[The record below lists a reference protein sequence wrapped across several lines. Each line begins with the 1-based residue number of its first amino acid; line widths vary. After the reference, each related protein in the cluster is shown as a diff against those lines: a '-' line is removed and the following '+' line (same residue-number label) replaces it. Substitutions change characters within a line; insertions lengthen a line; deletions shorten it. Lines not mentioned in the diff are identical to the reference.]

1 MDQPGASL
9 ARTARQEVGLFRLGG
24 TRSQRELIAALGSR
38 AAIAIGVMF
47 FLLDIVPSQTA
58 HQAVLLAA
66 VGVFASTVGV
76 LLLRMP
82 IAAPLPFLDGMLVF
96 ADALLV
102 LVGHYPSPIHNALP
116 GIYVIVGTIV
126 FSVRPWRVVLGHAAL
141 FGASYAG
148 VLLVGPHQFA
158 PVSRWI
164 AVMTAIAASGLFIRW
179 LVSTVAGL
187 AFAEHSSRELAE
199 AAAWDL
205 ERVSKAKSEFLSR
218 MSHELRTPL
227 NVVLGFSDLLG
238 EQLVGP
244 LNARQEE
251 YAADISASARHL
263 VALVGDVLDV
273 AKIESGDLGLVT
285 APLNIRRALEDGL
298 TMVRERAATNS
309 VSLTLDVARGVGT
322 VEADGL
328 KIRQVVVNLLANAV
342 KFTPEG
348 GRITVSARSVGD
360 NVRVSVQDT
369 GVGIAPED
377 RERIFEQFAQSSN
390 TAEGTGLGLP
400 LARQFVE
407 LHGGRLWV
415 DSSPGAGS
423 TFAFE
428 IPRRQS
434 PGVEPVNDTDDVI
447 DNEPDY
453 SAFIEPAS
461 NANRVLLAR
470 IGTWLIL
477 TAGAL
482 VTVFGAITPVQG
494 SVRLTL
500 ILSGIAGMV
509 LSTVARHYEAR
520 PLRKVEYTMWIGIA
534 AVSVMTYYGGSF
546 DALIPLT
553 YTWATM
559 VSFALWPRGRALTHL
574 AGAGV
579 AYAIVLLLTRPPDAL
594 GRWIATMIV
603 ISFNGEVVSWV
614 TDQLRSLV
622 VSEQSAHRAA
632 ERTRAQLE
640 ATSHHKGGF
649 VANMSHELRAPLNA
663 IIGFAD
669 LLQTEAVGPLNHKQ
683 HEYLA
688 DVQVAAR
695 HLLAIINDVLDVAKL
710 DAGQMRISQDVV
722 AVQALLERAIA
733 LAGEPESDREVR
745 IHLEVDDG
753 VDFIVAD
760 HHRLEQVLLNLI
772 SNAIKF
778 TPDGGRVGVTATGTA
793 SGELLIAVSDT
804 GVGIVPSQRKRIFE
818 PFHQGA
824 PVPGDN
830 LQQGTGLG
838 LALVKGLVELH
849 GGSIAVTSE
858 PGHGSTFTVSLPR
871 LVIPAQDLEPMLRG
885 QR

>member
-1 MDQPGASL
+1 VDQRGASL
-9 ARTARQEVGLFRLGG
+9 ARTARQEVGLFRLAG
-24 TRSQRELIAALGSR
+24 TRSQRELISGLGSR

-47 FLLDIVPSQTA
+47 VLLDIAPSRTQ
-58 HQAVLLAA
+58 HQAALLAGA
-66 VGVFASTVGV
+66 GLFALTVGIF
-76 LLLRMP
+76 LLRMP
-82 IAAPLPFLDGMLVF
+82 VAAPLPVLDGLLVF

-102 LVGHYPSPIHNALP
+102 LVGHYQSPIHSALP

-158 PVSRWI
+158 PVTRWI
-164 AVMTAIAASGLFIRW
+164 AVMTAIATSGLFIRW

-187 AFAEHSSRELAE
+187 AFAEHSARELAE

-205 ERVSKAKSEFLSR
+205 ERVSKAKSEFLAR

-273 AKIESGDLGLVT
+273 AKIESGEVGLDT

-309 VSLTLDVARGVGT
+309 VSLILDVSRGLGS

-348 GRITVSARSVGD
+348 GRIMVSARAVGD
-360 NVRVSVQDT
+360 CVRVSVQDT
-369 GVGIAPED
+369 GVGIAVED
-377 RERIFEQFAQSSN
+377 RDRIFEQFAQ
-390 TAEGTGLGLP
+390 TASTSEGTGLGLP

-415 DSSPGAGS
+415 DSKPGAGS
-423 TFAFE
+423 TFSFE

-434 PGVEPVNDTDDVI
+434 QVTPSASDADETVEAG
-447 DNEPDY
+447 PDY
-453 SAFIEPAS
+453 SAFTEPAS
-461 NANRVLLAR
+461 TANRVLLAR

-482 VTVFGAITPVQG
+482 VTVFGAITPIDTSTRIV
-494 SVRLTL
+494 L
-500 ILSGIAGMV
+500 IIGGVAGMA
-509 LSTVARHYEAR
+509 LSAIARHYEAR

-534 AVSVMTYYGGSF
+534 AASVVTYYGGPF
-546 DALIPLT
+546 DALVPLT

-559 VSFALWPRGRALTHL
+559 VSFALWPRSRALTHL
-574 AGAGV
+574 AGAAV
-579 AYAIVLLLTRPPDAL
+579 AYGIVLVLTRPPDAV

-603 ISFNGEVVSWV
+603 ITFNGEVVSWV
-614 TDQLRSLV
+614 TDQLRRLV
-622 VSEQSAHRAA
+622 VSEQAAHRAA
-632 ERTRAQLE
+632 ERARAKLE
-640 ATSHHKGGF
+640 ATGHHKGGF

-669 LLQTEAVGPLNHKQ
+669 LLQTEAVGTLNERQ

-688 DVQVAAR
+688 DIQVAAR

-722 AVQALLERAIA
+722 AVQALLEHAIV
-733 LAGEPESDREVR
+733 LANQPESDRMVR
-745 IHLEVDDG
+745 IHLEVDPG
-753 VDFIVAD
+753 VEFIVAD
-760 HHRLEQVLLNLI
+760 HHRLEQVLVNLI

-778 TPDGGRVGVTATGTA
+778 TPDGGRVAISAAGTPA
-793 SGELLIAVSDT
+793 GELQISVSDT

-824 PVPGDN
+824 PRPGDN
-830 LQQGTGLG
+830 LQEGTGLG

-849 GGSIAVTSE
+849 GGTVTVSSE
-858 PGHGSTFTVSLPR
+858 PGQGSTFTVALPR
-871 LVIPAQDLEPMLRG
+871 LVAPTQNLEPMLRA
-885 QR
+885 QP